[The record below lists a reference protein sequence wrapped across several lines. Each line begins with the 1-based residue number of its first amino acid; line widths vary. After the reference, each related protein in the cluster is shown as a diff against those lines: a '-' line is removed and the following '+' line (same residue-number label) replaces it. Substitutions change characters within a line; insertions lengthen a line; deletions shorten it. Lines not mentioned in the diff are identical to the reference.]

1 MINTDVNRYGATQI
15 TLAQA
20 LRSEP
25 ADPAKDPVPS
35 GGETRAAGPA
45 VVLSLSPA
53 AKAAMDRLNGDGG
66 ANATTVSRLN
76 EAGRK
81 PLVSALADDSHAFE
95 KVLEETQNARAAII
109 TKYFDLVKEKMYDDK
124 EFIQVFSARSGLSE
138 NEERY
143 NKLLTIKP
151 VPAVVLEGKEKE
163 AVLKMASDRG
173 LSIGGYDTL
182 GFGDENFVYMIYKDG
197 TVTKNDGDTP
207 TTEEFKQDILGL
219 LKERIDLAQIDTTDY
234 EKRTAVRDKELAELS
249 ALVRDNMPGRN

>member
-25 ADPAKDPVPS
+25 ADPAKTPVPS

-66 ANATTVSRLN
+66 ANATIVSRLN
-76 EAGRK
+76 EAGRM
-81 PLVSALADDSHAFE
+81 PLMSALADDSNAFE
-95 KVLEETQNARAAII
+95 KALEEAGNAREAVI
-109 TKYFDLVKEKMYDDK
+109 TKYFDLFKQKMHDDA
-124 EFIQVFSARSGLSE
+124 EFAPVFSARSQLSE
-138 NEERY
+138 KEEKY

-163 AVLKMASDRG
+163 AVLKLASDRG

-182 GFGDENFVYMIYKDG
+182 GFGDENFLYMIYKDG

-207 TTEEFKQDILGL
+207 TSEQFKQQILES
-219 LKERIDLAQIDTTDY
+219 LKEQIDLAQIDTTDY

>member
-1 MINTDVNRYGATQI
+1 MINSDVNRYGATQI

-25 ADPAKDPVPS
+25 ADPAKIPVPS

-66 ANATTVSRLN
+66 ANATIVSRLN
-76 EAGRK
+76 EAGRM
-81 PLVSALADDSHAFE
+81 PLMQEAPLDTSAVENAAEERAALFTRYSELFSQKGEDDSNFSLA
-95 KVLEETQNARAAII
+95 VLAKSQ
-109 TKYFDLVKEKMYDDK
+109 
-124 EFIQVFSARSGLSE
+124 LSE
-138 NEERY
+138 NIEDYDRY
-143 NKLLTIKP
+143 FNTEP

-163 AVLKMASDRG
+163 SVLKMASDRG
-173 LSIGGYDTL
+173 LSIGGYDSL
-182 GFGDENFVYMIYKDG
+182 GINHDNFTYMIYKDG
-197 TVTKNDGDTP
+197 TVTRNDTDTP
-207 TTEEFKQDILGL
+207 TSEQSKQRILESI
-219 LKERIDLAQIDTTDY
+219 KKWIDLAQTDTTDY